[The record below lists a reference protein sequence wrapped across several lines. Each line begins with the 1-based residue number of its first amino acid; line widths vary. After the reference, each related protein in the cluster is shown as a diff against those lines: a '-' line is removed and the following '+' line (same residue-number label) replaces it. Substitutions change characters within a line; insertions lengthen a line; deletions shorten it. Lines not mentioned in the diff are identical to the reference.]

1 MTVQAQSDLVFAIGL
16 LTLTVLP
23 IVAIAIALV
32 CKACSDLA
40 EWRADRAHDR
50 SIASISDWKVSDNLF
65 LRSTP

>member
-1 MTVQAQSDLVFAIGL
+1 MTMQAQSDLVFAIGL

-23 IVAIAIALV
+23 ILAIAVALV

-50 SIASISDWKVSDNLF
+50 SIAAQSDWKVSDNLF